1 MDIAKPSRGP
11 AWRRPRNILMAAGAA
26 FALVLLVLLMR
37 MGQAAP
43 AVAATEVWI
52 GSAERGEVV
61 REIRANGVLLP
72 RNIRWI
78 TAGARATVQQLVVE
92 PGAEVQADTVII
104 RLVNP
109 ELEASLEQAPAA

>member
-43 AVAATEVWI
+43 AVAATAVWI
-52 GSAERGEVV
+52 GSAERGEVGRGV
-61 REIRANGVLLP
+61 RGMGVLLP
-72 RNIRWI
+72 RIIRWI
-78 TAGARATVQQLVVE
+78 IAGARATAPQLAVV
-92 PGAEVQADTVII
+92 PGAGVQAD
-104 RLVNP
+104 P
-109 ELEASLEQAPAA
+109 EPLGLAGR